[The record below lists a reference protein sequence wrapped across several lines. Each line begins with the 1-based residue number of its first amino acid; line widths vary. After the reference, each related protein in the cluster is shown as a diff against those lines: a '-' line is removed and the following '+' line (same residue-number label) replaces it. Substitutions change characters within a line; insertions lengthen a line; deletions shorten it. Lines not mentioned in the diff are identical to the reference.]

1 MRCGNWLQFCC
12 GSFGKMVELKKVGRP
27 PLETARRVVFSAR
40 LNNEQAKAIK
50 SLGGAKWLREFLNN
64 MELKK

>member
-1 MRCGNWLQFCC
+1 MA
-12 GSFGKMVELKKVGRP
+12 ELKKVGRP
-27 PLETARRVVFSAR
+27 TLETARRVVFSAR

-64 MELKK
+64 QIHKGLK

>member
-1 MRCGNWLQFCC
+1 MQFC
-12 GSFGKMVELKKVGRP
+12 GGGIGKMAELKKVGRP
-27 PLETARRVVFSAR
+27 TLETARRVVFSAR

-64 MELKK
+64 QIHKGLK

>member
-1 MRCGNWLQFCC
+1 
-12 GSFGKMVELKKVGRP
+12 MVKLKPVGRP
-27 PLETARRVVFSAR
+27 RLETARRVVFSAR

-64 MELKK
+64 QICRGLK